1 MVINIRESFVLD
13 EVSKQTIICDENTL
27 VFFHIDGK
35 TNKGLCTQEIT
46 PQGM

>member
-1 MVINIRESFVLD
+1 MVINIRESFVL
-13 EVSKQTIICDENTL
+13 DENTL

-35 TNKGLCTQEIT
+35 TNKGLCTLEIT